1 MKSAMKT
8 KTKQPSG
15 HGGARPGA
23 GRPKTYRQPSLP
35 TSILFE
41 QVLRDRLDRQARR
54 LGLTRT
60 AAVQQAVRQWL
71 GD

>member
-1 MKSAMKT
+1 MKSAM

-23 GRPKTYRQPSLP
+23 GRPKTYKQASLP

-41 QVLRDRLDRQARR
+41 QVLRDQLDKRARQ
-54 LGLTRT
+54 LKLTRT